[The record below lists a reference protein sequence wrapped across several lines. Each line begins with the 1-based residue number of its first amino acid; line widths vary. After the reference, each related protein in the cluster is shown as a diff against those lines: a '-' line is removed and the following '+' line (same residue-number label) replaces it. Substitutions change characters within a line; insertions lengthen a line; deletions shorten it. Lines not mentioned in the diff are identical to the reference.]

1 MKKFLLSVSGDQK
14 LLANSRLEFIAS
26 TVKSSLF
33 LEKGKFYY
41 LCFSVNP
48 FICVSDSSKRM
59 LALKKK
65 PSICRYAKKKKKVKS
80 LYLTSV
86 VPSVARL
93 VSMKADGAPFTPLP
107 LSVLRF
113 TGIQSYGYTDQRKV
127 ETDVRSL
134 KIEPEASRSESWVLA
149 N

>member
-33 LEKGKFYY
+33 LEKGKFCY

-48 FICVSDSSKRM
+48 FICVSDSSKRK

-65 PSICRYAKKKKKVKS
+65 RSICRYAKKKKKS
-80 LYLTSV
+80 
-86 VPSVARL
+86 
-93 VSMKADGAPFTPLP
+93 
-107 LSVLRF
+107 
-113 TGIQSYGYTDQRKV
+113 
-127 ETDVRSL
+127 
-134 KIEPEASRSESWVLA
+134 
-149 N
+149 